1 MIDIPADNPLAIE
14 PRSHLKYERLKRL
27 LLDQMSSGQLRPGD
41 LLPPEVDLAQKMG
54 VARNTVRQAMREL
67 ELQRLIRRV
76 RGKGTIVCEVTP
88 PAVAGSKAAT
98 TAQLF
103 GLVLPE
109 LRTGMYLSLQAGLND
124 AMSRT
129 GSNMIVCDSRQ
140 DVFQQVDA
148 LLQLA
153 HRGVAGIAMVPIT
166 PAPTPLHHVAFMRQC
181 RLPLVFCH
189 RRIPGISAPLVG
201 FSSYDMGYTAGVAMA
216 KAGHRRV
223 AAIFSHMS
231 DTAAERKRGVR
242 DAITEAG
249 GHLPEEFVYA
259 DTQLRADAIPPG
271 LEDRLERELK
281 RMLSHRTPPT
291 AFIVSADQLAA
302 MTCVALQRLGRS
314 VPKDASVIGFGDRS
328 HRDIVLPCKLQSVTV
343 DEWKLGQI
351 AFDTLAQ
358 MLRGERPMD
367 DTDEILMPLEVSDGD
382 SIAPPSDG
390 T

>member
-1 MIDIPADNPLAIE
+1 MIDLPANNSPAIE

-76 RGKGTIVCEVTP
+76 RGKGTIVCEVAP
-88 PAVAGSKAAT
+88 PAVAGSTSAT
-98 TAQLF
+98 TAAQLF

-166 PAPTPLHHVAFMRQC
+166 PSPTPLHHVAFMRQC

-242 DAITEAG
+242 DAIIEAG
-249 GHLPEEFVYA
+249 GQLPEEFVYA
-259 DTQLRADAIPPG
+259 DTQLRADSVPPG

-281 RMLSHRTPPT
+281 RMLAHPRPPT

-302 MTCVALQRLGRS
+302 VTCVALQRLGRT

-328 HRDIVLPCKLQSVTV
+328 NRDIVLPCKLQSVTV

-351 AFDTLAQ
+351 AFDTLGQ
-358 MLRGERPMD
+358 ILRNQRPLD
-367 DTDEILMPLEVSDGD
+367 DNEEILMPLEVSEGG
-382 SIAPPSDG
+382 SIAPPPAK
-390 T
+390 

>member
-1 MIDIPADNPLAIE
+1 MIDLPANNPPTIE
-14 PRSHLKYERLKRL
+14 PRSQLKYERLKRL

-76 RGKGTIVCEVTP
+76 RGKGTIVCEAVP
-88 PAVAGSKAAT
+88 PAVAGKKSAE
-98 TAQLF
+98 AQLF

-109 LRTGMYLSLQAGLND
+109 LRAGMYLSLQAGLND

-129 GSNMIVCDSRQ
+129 ASNMIVCDSRQ

-166 PAPTPLHHVAFMRQC
+166 PAPTPLHHLSFMRHC

-201 FSSYDMGYTAGVAMA
+201 FSSYDMGYTAGLAMA

-231 DTAAERKRGVR
+231 DTATERKRGIR
-242 DAITEAG
+242 DAVTEAG
-249 GHLPEEFVYA
+249 GQVPEEFVYA
-259 DTQLRADAIPPG
+259 DTQLRADAVPPG

-281 RMLSHRTPPT
+281 RMLAHPNPPT
-291 AFIVSADQLAA
+291 AFVVSADQLAA

-328 HRDIVLPCKLQSVTV
+328 NRDIVLPSKLQSVTV

-351 AFDTLAQ
+351 AFDTLGQ
-358 MLRGERPMD
+358 MLRGERPLD
-367 DTDEILMPLEVSDGD
+367 DTDEILMPLELSDGQ
-382 SIAPPSDG
+382 SIGPPPSAA
-390 T
+390 